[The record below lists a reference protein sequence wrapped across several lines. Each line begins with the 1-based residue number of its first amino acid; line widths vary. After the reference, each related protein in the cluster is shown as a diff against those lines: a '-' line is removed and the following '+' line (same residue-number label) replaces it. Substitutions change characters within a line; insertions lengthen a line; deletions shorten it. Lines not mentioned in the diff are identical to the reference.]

1 LLSELQAHVASYTDY
16 HGEDDSIENLTALT
30 CRVWL
35 SPPPT
40 EEEHSQL
47 VQAMPDAFHGGIPA
61 SQRGHYYHNSTFVD
75 DNGIAD
81 IREKIYGSIDNS
93 TRAAYAIFG
102 HPNDDHRAPCL
113 SEEKIVELALFLMQF
128 LGFLIQT
135 RKMIMSWLVDKWQ
148 QLVELI
154 DSILAIASWKIML
167 KQSSSLLGL
176 IRNGAVVVPLAVY
189 LLLCLQHHLNDATS
203 SAWGSMS
210 KSSHWVWDASK

>member
-1 LLSELQAHVASYTDY
+1 
-16 HGEDDSIENLTALT
+16 
-30 CRVWL
+30 L
-35 SPPPT
+35 SPPPS
-40 EEEHSQL
+40 EEEHSQV
-47 VQAMPDAFHGGIPA
+47 VQAVPDAFHGGIPA

-81 IREKIYGSIDNS
+81 IREKIYGAIHKS

-102 HPNDDHRAPCL
+102 HPDDDHCTLCL
-113 SEEKIVELALFLMQF
+113 SEEKMVELASFLMQF

-135 RKMIMSWLVDKWQ
+135 RKMMMSWPVDKQ
-148 QLVELI
+148 RQH
-154 DSILAIASWKIML
+154 SILAITSRKITL

-189 LLLCLQHHLNDATS
+189 LLLHLQHHLNDPTS

-210 KSSHWVWDASK
+210 KSLHWVWDASKRHWIRWWYKKYDIQLDVQTI